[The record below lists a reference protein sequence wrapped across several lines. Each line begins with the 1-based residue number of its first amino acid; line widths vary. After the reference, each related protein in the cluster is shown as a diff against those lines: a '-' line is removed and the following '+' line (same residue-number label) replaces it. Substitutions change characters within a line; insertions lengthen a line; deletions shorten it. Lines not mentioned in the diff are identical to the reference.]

1 MHVFSTHFTFGRWQ
15 RVIVLWTEYMKSILE
30 LHRYSTVS
38 LVLVKNK
45 STCNWN
51 SLWFRS
57 DFRNI
62 KSSQQ
67 PSPSFTMF
75 RPRPP
80 IWRVILL
87 LWTHLIFTLCAHI
100 LSPDRSSVEFPISAL
115 LLIYIDCDLSPP
127 RSPLWHPAAGPDIG
141 HAGYLW
147 LHRRRRCHGREALQ
161 AAGQGEHRVRLT
173 DKSSSVWFHPCE
185 AVCTG
190 EANILIYRVLNNA
203 PKMHTD
209 GRHK

>member
-1 MHVFSTHFTFGRWQ
+1 MIQEWLQKHKMG
-15 RVIVLWTEYMKSILE
+15 
-30 LHRYSTVS
+30 
-38 LVLVKNK
+38 
-45 STCNWN
+45 
-51 SLWFRS
+51 
-57 DFRNI
+57 I

-87 LWTHLIFTLCAHI
+87 LERIQYSRCALTYWVHSLFSI
-100 LSPDRSSVEFPISAL
+100 EFPISAL

-141 HAGYLW
+141 HAGHLW
-147 LHRRRRCHGREALQ
+147 LHRRHRCHGREALQ
-161 AAGQGEHRVRLT
+161 AAGQGEHHVRLT
-173 DKSSSVWFHPCE
+173 DQSSSVWFQPCE

-190 EANILIYRVLNNA
+190 EANILR
-203 PKMHTD
+203 
-209 GRHK
+209 